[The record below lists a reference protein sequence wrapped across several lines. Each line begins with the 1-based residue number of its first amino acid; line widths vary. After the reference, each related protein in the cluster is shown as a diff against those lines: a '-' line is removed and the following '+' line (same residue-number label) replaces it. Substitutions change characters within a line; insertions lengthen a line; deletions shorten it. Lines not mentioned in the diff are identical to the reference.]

1 MSITLQM
8 LQKPPVIFTQY
19 EPARAISAE
28 DEAFAKQHSDAIPWL
43 WLSYSRYVLEDNEP
57 CMEPNEGLEL
67 TIAYALQYKALKELK
82 VKRLD
87 AQSYEL
93 KLGTASLYLTETN
106 EGDIFLYFFPPE
118 HYCNLRE
125 DRRLDLTGYS
135 SDASAY
141 FIATIF
147 AAYNKVKQY
156 SQSE

>member
-1 MSITLQM
+1 MSMTLQM

-19 EPARAISAE
+19 EPSRAISAE
-28 DEAFAKQHSDAIPWL
+28 DKAFAKQHSDAIPWL
-43 WLSYSRYVLEDNEP
+43 WLSYSRFVLEDNEP

-67 TIAYALQYKALKELK
+67 TIAYALQYKELKDLK

-93 KLGTASLYLTETN
+93 KLGTASLFLTESN
-106 EGDIFLYFFPPE
+106 EGDVYLYFFTPE

-135 SDASAY
+135 SDASAN

-156 SQSE
+156 CQSE

>member
-1 MSITLQM
+1 MRLQM

-43 WLSYSRYVLEDNEP
+43 WLSYSRHVLEDNEP

-87 AQSYEL
+87 AQSALAHFNIIQKMTSSPWSKDGNEL
-93 KLGTASLYLTETN
+93 LILPSILTIISNQSINAMKAELENMKLAEDSDHETAKET
-106 EGDIFLYFFPPE
+106 
-118 HYCNLRE
+118 
-125 DRRLDLTGYS
+125 
-135 SDASAY
+135 
-141 FIATIF
+141 IAD
-147 AAYNKVKQY
+147 
-156 SQSE
+156 

>member
-1 MSITLQM
+1 M

-19 EPARAISAE
+19 KPENAISAE
-28 DEAFAKQHSDAIPWL
+28 DQAFARKHSYALPWL
-43 WLSYSRYVLEDNEP
+43 WLSYSRFVLEDNEA

-67 TIAYALQYKALKELK
+67 TIAYSLQYKELKDLK
-82 VKRLD
+82 VKHID
-87 AQSYEL
+87 THSYEL
-93 KLGTASLYLTETN
+93 KLGKACLYLSETD
-106 EGDIFLYFFPPE
+106 EGDIFLYFFTPE

-147 AAYNKVKQY
+147 NAYE
-156 SQSE
+156 SIIRFCELPSC

>member
-1 MSITLQM
+1 MSMRLQM

-19 EPARAISAE
+19 DPARAISAE
-28 DEAFAKQHSDAIPWL
+28 EKAFAKQHSNALSWL
-43 WLSYSRYVLEDNEP
+43 WLSYSRFILEDNEP

-67 TIAYALQYKALKELK
+67 TIAYALQYEKLKELK

-87 AQSYEL
+87 KQSYEL
-93 KLGTASLYLTETN
+93 KLGKASLYLTETD
-106 EGDIFLYFFPPE
+106 EGDIFLYFFTPE
-118 HYCNLRE
+118 HYCNQKE

-147 AAYNKVKQY
+147 AAYNKVQQY

>member
-1 MSITLQM
+1 MSMRLQM

-19 EPARAISAE
+19 EPSRAISAE
-28 DEAFAKQHSDAIPWL
+28 DKAFAKQKTNAVPWL
-43 WLSYSRYVLEDNEP
+43 WLSYSRYVLEDNDP

-87 AQSYEL
+87 VHTYEL
-93 KLGTASLYLTETN
+93 KLCTASLYLTETN
-106 EGDIFLYFFPPE
+106 EGDFFLYFFTPE

>member
-1 MSITLQM
+1 MSMRLQM

-82 VKRLD
+82 LKRLD

-93 KLGTASLYLTETN
+93 KLGAASLYLTETD
-106 EGDIFLYFFPPE
+106 EGDVFLYFFTPE
-118 HYCNLRE
+118 HYCNRRE
-125 DRRLDLTGYS
+125 DYRLDLTGYS
-135 SDASAY
+135 SDSSAY

-156 SQSE
+156 CQSE

>member
-1 MSITLQM
+1 MSMRLQM

-28 DEAFAKQHSDAIPWL
+28 EKAFAKQHSNALPWL
-43 WLSYSRYVLEDNEP
+43 WLSYSRFVLEDNDP

-67 TIAYALQYKALKELK
+67 TIAYALQYKELKDLK

-93 KLGTASLYLTETN
+93 KLGTASLFLTESN
-106 EGDIFLYFFPPE
+106 EGDVYLYFFTPE

-135 SDASAY
+135 SDASAN

-156 SQSE
+156 CQSE

>member
-1 MSITLQM
+1 MSMKLQM

-19 EPARAISAE
+19 EPERAISAE
-28 DEAFAKQHSDAIPWL
+28 DKAFAKRHSNALPWL
-43 WLSYSRYVLEDNEP
+43 WLSYSRFVLEDNDP
-57 CMEPNEGLEL
+57 CMEPNNGIGL
-67 TIAYALQYKALKELK
+67 TIAYSLQYKELASLK
-82 VKRLD
+82 VKRMD
-87 AQSYEL
+87 AHSYEL
-93 KLGTASLYLTETN
+93 KLGTASLFLTETE
-106 EGDIFLYFFPPE
+106 EGDVFLYFFTPE

-147 AAYNKVKQY
+147 AAYDNVKQY

>member
-1 MSITLQM
+1 MSMRLQM

-28 DEAFAKQHSDAIPWL
+28 DKAFADQHSDAIPWL
-43 WLSYSRYVLEDNEP
+43 WLSYSRFVLEDNEP

-67 TIAYALQYKALKELK
+67 TIAYALQYKELKDLK

-87 AQSYEL
+87 THSYEL
-93 KLGTASLYLTETN
+93 KVGTASLFLSESN
-106 EGDIFLYFFPPE
+106 EGDVYLYFFTPE
-118 HYCNLRE
+118 HYYNRCE

-147 AAYNKVKQY
+147 AAYNKIKHY
-156 SQSE
+156 CQSE

>member
-1 MSITLQM
+1 MSMRLQM

-28 DEAFAKQHSDAIPWL
+28 DKVFAKQHSDAIPWL
-43 WLSYSRYVLEDNEP
+43 WLSYSRFVLEDNEP

-67 TIAYALQYKALKELK
+67 TIAYALQYKELKDLK

-87 AQSYEL
+87 AHSYEL
-93 KLGTASLYLTETN
+93 KLGTASLFLTESN
-106 EGDIFLYFFPPE
+106 EGDVYLYFFTPE

-135 SDASAY
+135 SNASAN

-156 SQSE
+156 CQSE

>member
-1 MSITLQM
+1 MSMRLQM

-28 DEAFAKQHSDAIPWL
+28 EKAFAKQHSNALPWL
-43 WLSYSRYVLEDNEP
+43 WLSYSRFVLEDNDP
-57 CMEPNEGLEL
+57 CMELNEGLEL

-93 KLGTASLYLTETN
+93 KLGTASLFLTESN
-106 EGDIFLYFFPPE
+106 EGDVYLYFFTPE

-135 SDASAY
+135 SDASAN